1 MVKIGQTAEMTGLQ
15 KKGGNKRSREAS
27 GRLAAILAGGIL
39 VKGRLVMHSLEMC
52 CKCDQWNFQQKTSLT
67 HDIWIFT

>member
-1 MVKIGQTAEMTGLQ
+1 MTGLQ

-27 GRLAAILAGGIL
+27 GRKVAILAGGIP

-52 CKCDQWNFQQKTSLT
+52 CKCDANVISG
-67 HDIWIFT
+67 IFNKRPL